1 MYYRYDRYGT
11 SGTRDDMENAFD
23 LLHEE
28 VRDLAKGRFKTPTP
42 IQRMVIPEVMAGKN
56 VLILSETGSGKTES
70 ALLPI
75 FDRMQR
81 ESMAPI
87 STLYMTPL
95 RSLNRDLL
103 GRITWWSK
111 ELGFDVS
118 VRHGDTP
125 QYERSMHAQ
134 NPPDMMI
141 STPETL
147 QALLTGKLMRA
158 HLANVKFIVID
169 EVHELVTGKRGVQ
182 LSVGLER
189 LKNLIRGAGGKDP
202 QIVCLS
208 ATVGNPQEVAG
219 YFMRDAKVINTE
231 KGERVRLMVV
241 APSPVKTS
249 KALDD
254 GTETDAKHRMDF
266 IASAIEKKQS
276 MLVFTN
282 TREAAERLSSR
293 LKSMRPDLPVQ
304 THHSSLSREVRM
316 KAEDEFKAGKLK
328 ALLCTSSLELGIDVG
343 LVDFVIQYN
352 SPRQVSK
359 MLQRVG
365 RAGHSLGRTSEGV
378 IITTGVDDA
387 FEAAVIAKLAMEGK
401 MEPCRVYGQSLDV
414 LAHQAVG
421 MSMEL
426 WKTPLSEILGTAV
439 RATPFHALRER
450 DVLDVCVVMQKA
462 GYAWLNVQEPSDP
475 DGEEKLVKMEQI
487 LASAKLKGWEKAL
500 FPKLV
505 LKRRKPAFTYYFG
518 NLTTI
523 PDVKNYKVFDIASRQ
538 NVGTLDAEF
547 VSLHGGPGAEFIVNG
562 HGWRVIEITSDRIL
576 AEPLHSYDA
585 AIPAW
590 EGELIPIPY
599 DVSQEVGKLRA
610 AVKKDGKAALDDWP
624 VAPEVTKMMIDAV
637 KKQERMPEASE
648 LALEYG
654 LLEGDAYLVVHS
666 CFGSLVNETI
676 GRAVSSLLASKF
688 GSIGIKADAYRMVFR
703 LGDITQWRA
712 VADVLRG
719 MKPEIMREIL
729 ELSLPDT
736 DLFRWRF
743 SHVARRFGIISRDAD
758 VGKPYLKKVI
768 DAYRGTPV
776 FRETL
781 NELFQ
786 EKLDVEKASEVLR
799 LMASGKVRVT
809 ENADLSYFARL
820 GIMRRYELVG
830 EPKPEH
836 EVFSIFR
843 QRILDTKTSLICTN
857 CATVAFMGSIGE
869 ASTTPCKR
877 CGSSLLAMA
886 PIKHVQDA
894 KAMLE
899 KHIGKKAMTSEEKAI
914 VDRLLA
920 TSYLIVASGVDAIK
934 VLSGHGVG
942 PSTAGRIL
950 AKMSKD
956 DDLLRDILEAEKNYA
971 KTRRFWQ
978 DR

>member
-1 MYYRYDRYGT
+1 MADGKTKGT
-11 SGTRDDMENAFD
+11 PKGTEKGSAFD

-28 VRDLAKGRFKTPTP
+28 VRSLVKERFRSPTP
-42 IQRMVIPEVMAGKN
+42 IQRMVIPEVMAGRN

-81 ESMAPI
+81 ESLPPI

-103 GRITWWSK
+103 GRITWWSQK
-111 ELGFDVS
+111 LGFDVS

-125 QYERSMHAQ
+125 QYERTMHAQ

-158 HLANVKFIVID
+158 HLANIRFIVVD
-169 EVHELVTGKRGVQ
+169 EVHELVAGKRGVQ

-189 LKNLIRGAGGKDP
+189 LKKLIRAAGGKDP

-208 ATVGNPQEVAG
+208 ATVGNPNDVAG
-219 YFMRDAKVINTE
+219 YFMRDAKVVNTE
-231 KGERVRLMVV
+231 KGERVRLTVV
-241 APSPVKTS
+241 APATA
-249 KALDD
+249 KAADD
-254 GTETDAKHRMDF
+254 ETETDAKRRIDF

-293 LKSMRPDLPVQ
+293 LKSSRPDLPVQ

-328 ALLCTSSLELGIDVG
+328 ALLCTSSLELGIDIG
-343 LVDFVIQYN
+343 LVDFVIQYG

-378 IITTGVDDA
+378 IIATGVDDA
-387 FEAAVIAKLAMEGK
+387 FESAVIAKMAIEGR

-426 WKTPLSEILGTAV
+426 WEAPLAEILETTAK
-439 RATPFHALRER
+439 AAPFHALRSR
-450 DVLDVCVVMQKA
+450 DVLDVCAVLQKA
-462 GYAWLNVQEPSDP
+462 GYAWLNAKEDAKA
-475 DGEEKLVKMEQI
+475 DGHEERMMKMEEI
-487 LASAKLKGWEKAL
+487 VTLARQAGWEKSL

-505 LKRRKPAFTYYFG
+505 LKRRKPAFSYYFG

-523 PDVKNYKVFDIASRQ
+523 PDVKSYKVFDIVSRQ

-562 HGWRVIEITSDRIL
+562 HGWRMIEVAEDRIL

-590 EGELIPIPY
+590 EGELIPVPY
-599 DVSQEVGKLRA
+599 EVAQEVGMLRA
-610 AVKKDGKAALDDWP
+610 AVKRDGKAALKDYP
-624 VAPEVTKMMIDAV
+624 VSPEAAKMMVDAAQ
-637 KKQERMPEASE
+637 KHERMPGADE
-648 LALEYG
+648 LSLEYG

-666 CFGSLVNETI
+666 CFGSLVNETL

-688 GSIGIKADAYRMVFR
+688 GSIGLKADAYRIVFR
-703 LGDITQWRA
+703 LGDITQWRD
-712 VADVLRG
+712 VAAVLRG
-719 MKPEIMREIL
+719 LEPGILRQAL

-768 DAYRGTPV
+768 EAYRGSPV
-776 FRETL
+776 FREAL

-786 EKLDVEKASEVLR
+786 EKLDVERASDVLR
-799 LMASGKVRVT
+799 LMTAGKVKVS
-809 ENADLSYFARL
+809 ESAGLSYFARL
-820 GIMRRYELVG
+820 GILKRYELVG
-830 EPKPEH
+830 EPRPEH
-836 EVFSIFR
+836 EIFAIFR
-843 QRILDTKTSLICTN
+843 ERILGTKIGLVCTN
-857 CATVAFMGSIGE
+857 CTNVAYMGTVGE
-869 ASTTPCKR
+869 ADAFECRR
-877 CGSSLLAMA
+877 CGSRLLASV
-886 PIKHVQDA
+886 PLKRVQEA
-894 KAMLE
+894 KALLE
-899 KHIGKKAMTSEEKAI
+899 NHVKKKAMTAEERAI

-920 TSYLIVASGVDAIK
+920 GSYLVVASGADALK
-934 VLSGHGVG
+934 VLAGRGIG

-950 AKMSKD
+950 ARMSHGD
-956 DDLLRDILEAEKNYA
+956 GLLRDILEAEKSYA